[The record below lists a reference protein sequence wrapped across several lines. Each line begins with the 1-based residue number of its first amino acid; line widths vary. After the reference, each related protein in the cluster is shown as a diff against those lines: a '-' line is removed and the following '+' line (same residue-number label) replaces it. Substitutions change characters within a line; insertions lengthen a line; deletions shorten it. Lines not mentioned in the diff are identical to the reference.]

1 IYTADKLD
9 MPRIYVEKDY
19 WVTFVLYT
27 LFNSDRLENSLV
39 FKGGTSLLK
48 CYNCIQRFSE
58 DIDLVL
64 LHNQENNNQL
74 KSKLKHVTDTVS
86 EVLEE
91 IYVEGVTNKK
101 GMIRKTAH
109 SYPHLFKDEYGQVRE
124 SIILE
129 ATWLG
134 YFEPYTQCDISS
146 FIGDVLLKN
155 NQEDLAKK
163 YGLLPFQ
170 VNVLEPARTLCE
182 KIMSLVR
189 FSYGDDYI
197 KDLNLKIR
205 HIYDIHQLLLIPNIL
220 VFFQSNSFDEM
231 LIKVARDDFLSF
243 KNNNEWLNNH
253 PIDSFMFRDID
264 FTWSKLKTTYHTLFK
279 KLVFGELP
287 NNEAILHTLDNVY
300 KRLKRIH
307 WDLS

>member
-1 IYTADKLD
+1 MYTADKLD